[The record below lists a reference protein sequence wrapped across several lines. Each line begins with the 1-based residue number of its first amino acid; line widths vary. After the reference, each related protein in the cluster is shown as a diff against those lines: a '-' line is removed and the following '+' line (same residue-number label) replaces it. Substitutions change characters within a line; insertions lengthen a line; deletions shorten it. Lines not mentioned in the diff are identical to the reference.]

1 MKRSVTNH
9 SLHGVCAGIADS
21 MGLYPM
27 AIRLLFIVTFPISF
41 FFYILLAN
49 TMDVERPSL

>member
-9 SLHGVCAGIADS
+9 SLHGVCAGIAAQV
-21 MGLYPM
+21 GLYPM

-49 TMDVERPSL
+49 MMDVDHPSL